1 MFLHKQRDI
10 DEVFKLL
17 CCDADIKRT
26 PREQLDTNED
36 IINFQNGLLNI
47 KTWELEPHTSEELTT
62 IQLPCDYDPSEIN
75 APVFMQFIND
85 LTEGD
90 SEKADFLLQFMSICI
105 SNLKAPR
112 FKKALFMVGKGNTG
126 KSQLKKLIEKLLGP
140 ENYANIDLKDLEGR
154 WGTARMYGK
163 RLTGCNDMQFAAMPE
178 LNVFKQITGGDTIKA
193 EFKGG
198 QLFDFIYNGVMWFC
212 TNKMPKFGG
221 DKGEHVY
228 NRIIILE
235 CNNVIPEEKQNKFLV
250 DEMYEERSAI
260 INILLTYLKTLQEN
274 NYILPEPSASKQ
286 AKEGYV
292 IENNSVHRFYYD
304 CCCQRPQDSR
314 GNIQYDSVTTK
325 VMYDTYVKWCRDNN
339 NSKAVTKGTFKD
351 ELINVTGMPES
362 ELVKRTKANTYYQFT
377 LNMAT
382 KNDYNVY
389 DTIDMAS

>member
-1 MFLHKQRDI
+1 MHIKKEYAKKQKAEKNESADCNNSYPDDPAVKYLDSEWIDKKYNENKGTFSYQVKCPYLTEYLKNSLNFLFVSNTSRENIDRYIYKNGVYKLVSDEEFKGVIKQYIPMFLHKQRDI

-260 INILLTYLKTLQEN
+260 INILLTYLKT
-274 NYILPEPSASKQ
+274 
-286 AKEGYV
+286 
-292 IENNSVHRFYYD
+292 
-304 CCCQRPQDSR
+304 
-314 GNIQYDSVTTK
+314 
-325 VMYDTYVKWCRDNN
+325 
-339 NSKAVTKGTFKD
+339 
-351 ELINVTGMPES
+351 
-362 ELVKRTKANTYYQFT
+362 
-377 LNMAT
+377 
-382 KNDYNVY
+382 
-389 DTIDMAS
+389 